1 MEELYQLISDRLHE
15 QDDLI
20 RKFNF
25 LESLTSAQT
34 PLTTIPHQM
43 NEFSFFISKL
53 RKRERVR
60 ILREN
65 DYFEVIMS
73 VRSFDLFQRA

>member
-15 QDDLI
+15 QDELI

-25 LESLTSAQT
+25 LESLTNAQT

-43 NEFSFFISKL
+43 NEFLFFISKL
-53 RKRERVR
+53 RKRERAR

-65 DYFEVIMS
+65 DYLEVIMS